1 MKKIVLLM
9 LSLLLSIGL
18 WSQTVPQGIPFQGVA
33 RDMAGQSIG
42 EKELDVRIRLQN
54 NNGSAQGLLYEEY
67 HQIQTNHLGLFQL
80 VVGQGRSSA
89 TDFSTIPW
97 SKEEIWLEISIR
109 ESDNGGD
116 YEVLS
121 HSQLLSVPYAMHA
134 GSADRVGVAD
144 ADSFAVPYW
153 KTNGNSGSLPQFQF
167 IGTVDAKDLNFRT
180 SNQNRLKIQSG
191 GDIEIQ
197 MSLDVAQDLVVN
209 GQSTIGGDLYVN
221 GVLYGDGS
229 GLTNIDVN
237 DGDADPTNELQTWS
251 DLPGI
256 PEHIDTDSRDD
267 FSGDYADLMNAPQI
281 PTKTSDL
288 TNDSGYVTT
297 SNDAD
302 ADPTNEIELPTTGNV
317 GDMAYWD
324 GTTWVSIPSGT
335 VGQVLTIGAGGV
347 PAWSNASGGTPPVPN
362 GSVLNPS
369 TGEIWM
375 DRNLGATQ
383 VATSSTDASA
393 YGDLYQ
399 WGRAADGH
407 ESRTS
412 ATTGTLSTSDTPGHG
427 DFITPSSY
435 PYDWRSPQNDNLWQG
450 VSGINNPC
458 PSGYRLP
465 TAAEWEAERTS
476 WTSNNAAGA
485 YNSPLRLPVAGYRD
499 FSDGALLSVGS
510 FGLYWSS
517 TIGGPRSRILFL
529 SSSNA
534 SMYSYN
540 RANGFS
546 VRCLKD

>member
-251 DLPGI
+251 NLPGI

-317 GDMAYWD
+317 GDMAYWN

-362 GSVLNPS
+362 VTNPS

-383 VATSSTDASA
+383 VATSSTDAAA

-407 ESRTS
+407 QSRTS
-412 ATTGTLSTSDTPGHG
+412 ATTCTLSTSDTPGHG
-427 DFITPSSY
+427 DFITTNSS
-435 PYDWRSPQNDNLWQG
+435 PYDWRSPKNDNLWQG

-485 YNSPLRLPVAGYRD
+485 YNSPLRLPVAGNRN
-499 FSDGALLSVGS
+499 SSGGALSNVGS
-510 FGLYWSS
+510 SGSYWSS
-517 TIGGPRSRILFL
+517 TLDGPDSRHLLFN
-529 SSSNA
+529 SSVA
-534 SMYSYN
+534 LMYSN
-540 RANGFS
+540 GRAYGFS

>member
-144 ADSFAVPYW
+144 ADSFAGLYW
-153 KTNGNSGSLPQFQF
+153 RTNGNSGSLPQFQF

-251 DLPGI
+251 NLPGI

-324 GTTWVSIPSGT
+324 GTAWVSVPAT
-335 VGQVLTIGAGGV
+335 MNEGATLQMIGGV
-347 PAWSNASGGTPPVPN
+347 PMWAGGTPPVPN

-407 ESRTS
+407 QSRTS
-412 ATTGTLSTSDTPGHG
+412 ATTSTLSTSDTPGHG
-427 DFITPSSY
+427 DFILAPST

-450 VSGINNPC
+450 VNGINNPC
-458 PSGYRLP
+458 PSTYRLP
-465 TAAEWEAERTS
+465 TEAEWQGERTS
-476 WTSNNAAGA
+476 WAINNAAGA

-499 FSDGALLSVGS
+499 SSNGALGNVGS
-510 FGLYWSS
+510 GGLYWSS
-517 TIGGPRSRILFL
+517 TIGGPGSRGLYFF
-529 SSSNA
+529 SSSA
-534 SMYSYN
+534 TMTSGS
-540 RANGFS
+540 RADGFS